1 MKKDEMVTRDLM
13 EAAFLDASGMDFL
26 RVEPNGNRDF
36 YFVFENGAECEE
48 LSSLY
53 WSGKAMVNARE
64 FTRAVRDFKDII
76 FRNK

>member
-1 MKKDEMVTRDLM
+1 MNRNETKTKDLM
-13 EAAFLDASGMDFL
+13 EAAFLEAAGMDFL
-26 RVEPNGNRDF
+26 RVEPNGNGDF
-36 YFVFENGAECEE
+36 YFVFENRGECEE
-48 LSSLY
+48 LSSSY